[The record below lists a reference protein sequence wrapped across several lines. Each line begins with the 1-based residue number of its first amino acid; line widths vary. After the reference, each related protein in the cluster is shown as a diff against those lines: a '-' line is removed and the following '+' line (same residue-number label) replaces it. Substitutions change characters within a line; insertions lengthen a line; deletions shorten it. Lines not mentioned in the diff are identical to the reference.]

1 MIIRLSYLSKVDVV
15 TGDDKNY
22 YSALNECLSIISIN
36 TVNIFDLN
44 INTEENVKVTYSWIK
59 EILESEDCELDI
71 NIRDLIH
78 FMVLD

>member
-59 EILESEDCELDI
+59 EILESQDCELDI

>member
-22 YSALNECLSIISIN
+22 YSTLNECLSITSIN

-44 INTEENVKVTYSWIK
+44 INTKENVKVTYSWIK

-71 NIRDLIH
+71 DIKDLIH